1 MAQQEANEAVEADRS
16 PSLVA
21 RVWDAITK
29 DGHLAAAGRQGLDEL
44 ATALKAFPDSI
55 GVDEPG
61 TIFNPTQGEIA
72 ADREPRR
79 LSPSEIAKDKSP
91 YVPEHV
97 QDHGHDMGR

>member
-1 MAQQEANEAVEADRS
+1 MADKEAVETDRS

-29 DGHLAAAGRQGLDEL
+29 DGHLAAAGRQGADEL

-61 TIFNPTQGEIA
+61 TIWNPTQGEIA
-72 ADREPRR
+72 ADREPKR
-79 LSPSEIAKDKSP
+79 LSPSEIARDKTP
-91 YVPEHV
+91 YVPEQA
-97 QDHGHDMGR
+97 QDHDQGMGR

>member
-1 MAQQEANEAVEADRS
+1 MAQKEAKEAVETDRS

-55 GVDEPG
+55 GIDEPG

-72 ADREPRR
+72 ADREPKR
-79 LSPSEIAKDKSP
+79 LSPSEIAKDKTP
-91 YVPEHV
+91 YTLDHS
-97 QDHGHDMGR
+97 QDLGLDMGR

>member
-1 MAQQEANEAVEADRS
+1 MAQKEAKEAVEADRS

-29 DGHLAAAGRQGLDEL
+29 DGHLAAAGRQGVDEL

-61 TIFNPTQGEIA
+61 AIWNPTQGEIA
-72 ADREPRR
+72 ADREPKR
-79 LSPSEIAKDKSP
+79 LSPSEIAKDKTP
-91 YVPEHV
+91 YVPEHS
-97 QDHGHDMGR
+97 QENGHEMGR

>member
-1 MAQQEANEAVEADRS
+1 MAEKEANEAVEADRS

-72 ADREPRR
+72 ADRDTKR
-79 LSPSEIAKDKSP
+79 LSPSEIAKDKTP
-91 YVPEHV
+91 YTLDHS
-97 QDHGHDMGR
+97 QDLEHDMGR